1 MTALIISRC
10 LRSVL
15 TILAVLTLV
24 FVFLRSAG
32 DPAAIL
38 LSENADATTIE
49 LYRQRWGLDKPL
61 WQQYVTY
68 MRNLAGGDFGQSY
81 VDGRNALDVVL
92 AYLPKTLQLG
102 IGALALA
109 IALGIPAG
117 VFAAIHQGRWPDR
130 LVMTIAVV
138 GHSVPAFFVGLVLV
152 VIFSLFLRWLPSSGA
167 GSWRHSL
174 MPTVTLAL
182 WLAATLARVTRAAV
196 VEALSEPYMKT
207 ARAKGLSLSKRV
219 FAHALPNA
227 AIPIVTVLGLS
238 AGHLIAGAV
247 IVETVFAWP
256 GIGRLT
262 VTAVASRELALVQ
275 TIVILV
281 AIAMVTSSLVVDVL
295 YGILDPRLRK
305 ASDA

>member
-1 MTALIISRC
+1 MAGLIVDRC

-68 MRNLAGGDFGQSY
+68 MRNLACGDFGQSY

-92 AYLPKTLQLG
+92 AHLPKTLQLG

-117 VFAAIHQGRWPDR
+117 MLAAIHQGRWPDR
-130 LVMTIAVV
+130 LVMTMAVV
-138 GHSVPAFFVGLVLV
+138 GHSVPAFFVVLVFV
-152 VIFSLFLRWLPSSGA
+152 VIFSLFLRWLPSSGT

-174 MPTVTLAL
+174 MPTATLAL

-196 VEALSEPYMKT
+196 VEALGEPYMKT
-207 ARAKGLSLSKRV
+207 ARAKGLSLSERV
-219 FAHALPNA
+219 FTHALPNA

-262 VTAVASRELALVQ
+262 VTAVATRELALVQ

-281 AIAMVTSSLVVDVL
+281 AIAMVISSLVVDIL
-295 YGILDPRLRK
+295 YGILDPRLRR